1 MRMEYVGWALLAVVA
16 FYLFRRWTMLAD
28 IQEKLV
34 EVAAERR
41 EIADALT
48 RIEDIERKLREVH
61 INVHQTRRKLGFE
74 DAWAS
79 GRHIEQEIEIL
90 QAELERLKKDAA

>member
-1 MRMEYVGWALLAVVA
+1 MDYIAWTLLAVVA
-16 FYLFRRWTMLAD
+16 FYLFRRWTVLAD
-28 IQEKLV
+28 IHEKLAVIV
-34 EVAAERR
+34 EERR
-41 EIADALT
+41 EVANALV

-61 INVHQTRRKLGFE
+61 INTHQTRRKLGFD

-90 QAELERLKKDAA
+90 QAELQRLKKEAA